1 MSVSRDLHKS
11 LCKRST
17 DLYEIFPVMHDRDKI
32 LLGDDADEPRRSNT
46 ANDDD
51 DLISDRGQ
59 EVFSLNLPRQR
70 DAEEE
75 YDQEAQ
81 DDEDED
87 DIAPVKKGR
96 KTKVKADVSHKG
108 RYGKSDSD
116 DSADEEAASSDDP
129 DAESWGRSYYS
140 RPSTRRGRDM
150 EDDEGCGSEEDRK
163 EEERMLEEKEVKRLQ
178 RKMRSV
184 IDGDADWGFDELE
197 AESSTAAK
205 SDAT

>member
-1 MSVSRDLHKS
+1 
-11 LCKRST
+11 
-17 DLYEIFPVMHDRDKI
+17 MHDRDKI
-32 LLGDDADEPRRSNT
+32 LLGDDADEPRQSNA

-75 YDQEAQ
+75 YDQETY

-87 DIAPVKKGR
+87 DVASKKKGR

-150 EDDEGCGSEEDRK
+150 EDDEGYGSEEDRK

-178 RKMRSV
+178 RKMRIV

-205 SDAT
+205 PEST